1 MQGEKENNG
10 SKNGGHYCMFA
21 NWKKIP
27 FETNHNQIYV
37 ESWKPPLNARLNIQ
51 KYEIKIYTA
60 DIECKNQE
68 KPYQWW
74 KKWEFFLQFVG

>member
-10 SKNGGHYCMFA
+10 SKNGGHYCMFS

-37 ESWKPPLNARLNIQ
+37 ES
-51 KYEIKIYTA
+51 
-60 DIECKNQE
+60 
-68 KPYQWW
+68 
-74 KKWEFFLQFVG
+74 